1 MEKIVILGSTGSIGC
16 NALEVIK
23 LHKEKYKVFALTANK
38 NVDLLTQQ
46 CVDFEPEFA
55 IALNSDANQ
64 QLKKNLLVLNIKTVV
79 LDDEKSLD
87 WLAAHKDTATV
98 ISAIV
103 GAAGLKPTMAA
114 ANSGKKI
121 LLANKETLVMA
132 GELFVKAVKKSNAIL
147 IPIDSEH
154 NAILQVLP
162 QSKKMNHKSNG
173 IRKILLTASGGPF
186 RTSSKEELRHVTPRE
201 ALRHPNWIMGKKIT
215 IDSATMMNKGLEVIE
230 ACWLFDIPACDIE
243 VIIHPQSIIHSLVEY
258 IDGSTLAQLG
268 NPDMRTPIAYA
279 LSHPERI
286 ESGVSG
292 LDLIKTKRLDFEA
305 PDLDKFPCLGL
316 AYKALLM
323 GQSAP
328 TILNA
333 ANEVAVDA
341 FLTESITFNQIAEL
355 IEFCMSTIKSQ
366 PLDSIETVLE
376 VDSQTRH
383 LAVSW
388 IDSHHITS

>member
-46 CVDFEPEFA
+46 CVDFEPEFV
-55 IALNSDANQ
+55 IALNQDANQ
-64 QLKKNLLVLNIKTVV
+64 QLKKNLLALNIKTIV
-79 LDDEKSLD
+79 LDDEKSLY
-87 WLAAHKDTATV
+87 WLASHKDTATV

-103 GAAGLKPTMAA
+103 GAAGLMPTMAA

-162 QSKKMNHKSNG
+162 QSKKMNYKSNG

-186 RTSSKEELRHVTPRE
+186 RTFSKEELKHVTPKE
-201 ALRHPNWIMGKKIT
+201 ALKHPNWLMGKKIT
-215 IDSATMMNKGLEVIE
+215 IDSATMMNKGLEIIE

-243 VIIHPQSIIHSLVEY
+243 VVIHPQSIIHSLVEY
-258 IDGSTLAQLG
+258 IDGSTLAQMG

-286 ESGVSG
+286 ESGVLG

-341 FLTESITFNQIAEL
+341 FLVESITFNQIAEL
-355 IEFCMSTIKSQ
+355 IEFCMSTMKPQ

-376 VDSQTRH
+376 VDSKTRQ
-383 LAVSW
+383 LALSW
-388 IDSHHITS
+388 INSHNITS

>member
-46 CVDFEPEFA
+46 CVDFEPEFV
-55 IALNSDANQ
+55 IALNQDANQ
-64 QLKKNLLVLNIKTVV
+64 QLKKNLLALNIKTIV
-79 LDDEKSLD
+79 LEDEKSLD
-87 WLAAHKDTATV
+87 WLASHKDTATV

-103 GAAGLKPTMAA
+103 GAAGLMPTMAA

-162 QSKKMNHKSNG
+162 QSKKMNYKSNG

-186 RTSSKEELRHVTPRE
+186 RTFSKEELKHVTPKE
-201 ALRHPNWIMGKKIT
+201 ALKHPNWLMGKKIT
-215 IDSATMMNKGLEVIE
+215 IDSATMMNKGLEIIE

-243 VIIHPQSIIHSLVEY
+243 VVIHPQSIIHSLVEY
-258 IDGSTLAQLG
+258 IDGSTLAQMG

-286 ESGVSG
+286 ESGVLG

-341 FLTESITFNQIAEL
+341 FLVESITFNQIAEL
-355 IEFCMSTIKSQ
+355 IEFCMSTMKPQ

-376 VDSQTRH
+376 VDSKTRQ
-383 LAVSW
+383 LALSW
-388 IDSHHITS
+388 INSHNITS

>member
-46 CVDFEPEFA
+46 CVDFEPEFV
-55 IALNSDANQ
+55 IALNQDANQ
-64 QLKKNLLVLNIKTVV
+64 QLKKNLLASNIKTIV

-87 WLAAHKDTATV
+87 WLASHKDTATV

-103 GAAGLKPTMAA
+103 GAAGLMPTMAA

-162 QSKKMNHKSNG
+162 QSKKMNYKSNS

-186 RTSSKEELRHVTPRE
+186 RTFSKEELKHVTPKE
-201 ALRHPNWIMGKKIT
+201 ALKHPNWLMGKKIT
-215 IDSATMMNKGLEVIE
+215 IDSATMMNKGLEIIE

-243 VIIHPQSIIHSLVEY
+243 VVIHPQSIIHSLVEY
-258 IDGSTLAQLG
+258 IDGSTLAQMG

-341 FLTESITFNQIAEL
+341 FLVESITFNQIAEL
-355 IEFCMSTIKSQ
+355 IEFCMSNMKPQ
-366 PLDSIETVLE
+366 LLDSIETVLE
-376 VDSQTRH
+376 VDSKARQ
-383 LAVSW
+383 LALSW
-388 IDSHHITS
+388 INSHNITS

>member
-46 CVDFEPEFA
+46 CVDFEPEFV
-55 IALNSDANQ
+55 IALNQDANQ
-64 QLKKNLLVLNIKTVV
+64 QLKKNLLASNIKTIV

-87 WLAAHKDTATV
+87 WLASHKDTATV

-103 GAAGLKPTMAA
+103 GAAGLMPTMAA

-162 QSKKMNHKSNG
+162 QSKKMNYKSNG

-186 RTSSKEELRHVTPRE
+186 RTFSKEELKHVTPKE
-201 ALRHPNWIMGKKIT
+201 ALKHPNWLMGKKIT
-215 IDSATMMNKGLEVIE
+215 IDSATMMNKGLEIIE

-243 VIIHPQSIIHSLVEY
+243 VVIHPQSIIHSLVEY
-258 IDGSTLAQLG
+258 IDGSTLAQMG

-341 FLTESITFNQIAEL
+341 FLVESITFNQIAEL
-355 IEFCMSTIKSQ
+355 IEFCMSTMKPQ
-366 PLDSIETVLE
+366 LLDSIETVLE
-376 VDSQTRH
+376 VDSKARQ
-383 LAVSW
+383 LALPW
-388 IDSHHITS
+388 INSHNITS

>member
-46 CVDFEPEFA
+46 CVDFEPEFV
-55 IALNSDANQ
+55 IALNQDANQ
-64 QLKKNLLVLNIKTVV
+64 QLKKNLLALNIKTIV

-87 WLAAHKDTATV
+87 WLASHKDTATV

-103 GAAGLKPTMAA
+103 GAAGLMPTMAA

-162 QSKKMNHKSNG
+162 QSKKMNYKSNG

-186 RTSSKEELRHVTPRE
+186 RTLSKEELKHVTPKE
-201 ALRHPNWIMGKKIT
+201 ALKHPNWLMGKKIT
-215 IDSATMMNKGLEVIE
+215 IDSATMMNKGLEIIE

-243 VIIHPQSIIHSLVEY
+243 VVIHPQSIIHSLVEY
-258 IDGSTLAQLG
+258 IDGSTLAQMG

-316 AYKALLM
+316 AYKALLK

-341 FLTESITFNQIAEL
+341 FLVESITFNQIAEL
-355 IEFCMSTIKSQ
+355 IEFCMSTMKPQ
-366 PLDSIETVLE
+366 LLDSIETVLE
-376 VDSQTRH
+376 VDCKTRQ
-383 LAVSW
+383 LALSW
-388 IDSHHITS
+388 INSHNITS

>member
-1 MEKIVILGSTGSIGC
+1 VEKIVILGSTGSIGC

-46 CVDFEPEFA
+46 CVDFEPEFV
-55 IALNSDANQ
+55 IALNQDANQ
-64 QLKKNLLVLNIKTVV
+64 QLKKNLLALNIKTVV

-87 WLAAHKDTATV
+87 WLASHKDTATV

-103 GAAGLKPTMAA
+103 GAAGLMPTMAA

-162 QSKKMNHKSNG
+162 QSKKMNYKSNG

-186 RTSSKEELRHVTPRE
+186 RTFSKEELKHVTPKE
-201 ALRHPNWIMGKKIT
+201 ALKHPNWLMGKKIT
-215 IDSATMMNKGLEVIE
+215 IDSATMMNKGLEIIE

-243 VIIHPQSIIHSLVEY
+243 VVIHPQSIIHSLVEY
-258 IDGSTLAQLG
+258 IDGSTLAQMG

-341 FLTESITFNQIAEL
+341 FLVESITFNQIAEL
-355 IEFCMSTIKSQ
+355 IEFCMSTMKPQ
-366 PLDSIETVLE
+366 LLDSIETVLE
-376 VDSQTRH
+376 VDSKARQ
-383 LAVSW
+383 LALSW
-388 IDSHHITS
+388 INSHNITS

>member
-1 MEKIVILGSTGSIGC
+1 LENILILGSTGSIGC
-16 NALEVIK
+16 NALQVIK
-23 LHKEKYKVFALTANK
+23 LHKEKYKVFALTANN
-38 NVDLLTQQ
+38 NVDLLTEQ
-46 CVDFEPEFA
+46 CLEFEPRYA
-55 IALNSDANQ
+55 VALNDDANQ
-64 QLKKNLLVLNIKTVV
+64 KLKKNLFLSNSKTIVLESV
-79 LDDEKSLD
+79 ESLN
-87 WLAAHKDTATV
+87 WLASHIDTRTV

-132 GELFVKAVKKSNAIL
+132 GELFVKAINYSKATL

-162 QSKKMNHKSNG
+162 QNKKLNYKSNG
-173 IRKILLTASGGPF
+173 VRKILLTASGGPF
-186 RTSSKEELRHVTPRE
+186 RTYSKEQLLQVTPKE
-201 ALRHPNWIMGKKIT
+201 ALRHPNWVMGKKIT
-215 IDSATMMNKGLEVIE
+215 IDSATMMNKGLEIIE
-230 ACWLFDIPACDIE
+230 AFWLFDIPASDIE

-286 ESGVSG
+286 ESGVLG
-292 LDLIKTKRLDFEA
+292 LDLIKTKKLDFEA
-305 PDLDKFPCLGL
+305 PDLNKFPCLGL
-316 AYKALLM
+316 AYRALGM
-323 GQSAP
+323 GHNAP

-341 FLTESITFNQIAEL
+341 FLNESIAFNQIAEL
-355 IEFCMSTIKSQ
+355 IEFCLDTIESR
-366 PLDSIETVLE
+366 LMDSIDTVIDE
-376 VDSQTRH
+376 DKKTRD
-383 LAVSW
+383 LALSW
-388 IDSHHITS
+388 IDSHKLN

>member
-1 MEKIVILGSTGSIGC
+1 
-16 NALEVIK
+16 
-23 LHKEKYKVFALTANK
+23 
-38 NVDLLTQQ
+38 
-46 CVDFEPEFA
+46 
-55 IALNSDANQ
+55 
-64 QLKKNLLVLNIKTVV
+64 
-79 LDDEKSLD
+79 
-87 WLAAHKDTATV
+87 
-98 ISAIV
+98 
-103 GAAGLKPTMAA
+103 MAA

-132 GELFVKAVKKSNAIL
+132 GELFVKAVKQSNATL

-162 QSKKMNHKSNG
+162 QSKKLNYKSNG

-186 RTSSKEELRHVTPRE
+186 RTSSKEELKHVTPKE

-230 ACWLFDIPACDIE
+230 ACWLFDIPASDIE
-243 VIIHPQSIIHSLVEY
+243 VVIHPQSIIHSLVEY
-258 IDGSTLAQLG
+258 VDGSTLAQLG

-286 ESGVSG
+286 ESGVLG

-316 AYKALLM
+316 AYKALHI
-323 GQSAP
+323 GKNAP

-333 ANEVAVDA
+333 ANEVAVEA
-341 FLTESITFNQIAEL
+341 FLNESITFNQIAEL
-355 IEFCMSTIKSQ
+355 IEFCMDAVEHQS
-366 PLDSIETVLE
+366 LDSIETVLE
-376 VDSQTRH
+376 VDSKTRH
-383 LAVSW
+383 LALSW
-388 IDSHHITS
+388 IDCHKLTS

>member
-1 MEKIVILGSTGSIGC
+1 MENIVILGSTGSIGC
-16 NALEVIK
+16 NALQVIK
-23 LHKEKYKVFALTANK
+23 LHQAKYKVFALTANR
-38 NVDLLTQQ
+38 NVDLLTEQ
-46 CVDFEPEFA
+46 CIKFEPQFA
-55 IALNSDANQ
+55 FALNQNANQ
-64 QLKKNLLVLNIKTVV
+64 QLKKNLLALNLKTIV
-79 LDDEKSLD
+79 LDDDKSLD
-87 WLAAHKDTATV
+87 WLSSHDEANTV

-132 GELFVKAVKKSNAIL
+132 GELFVKAVKQSNATL

-162 QSKKMNHKSNG
+162 QSKKLNYKSNG

-186 RTSSKEELRHVTPRE
+186 RTSTKEELKHVTPKE

-230 ACWLFDIPACDIE
+230 ACWLFDIPASDIE
-243 VIIHPQSIIHSLVEY
+243 VVIHPQSIIHSLVEY
-258 IDGSTLAQLG
+258 VDGSTLAQLG

-286 ESGVSG
+286 ESGVLG

-316 AYKALLM
+316 AYKALQM
-323 GQSAP
+323 GKNAP

-341 FLTESITFNQIAEL
+341 FLNESITFNQIAEL
-355 IEFCMSTIKSQ
+355 IEFCMNTIESQ
-366 PLDSIETVLE
+366 TLDSIEIVLE
-376 VDSQTRH
+376 VDSKTRQ

-388 IDSHHITS
+388 IDRHHLTT

>member
-1 MEKIVILGSTGSIGC
+1 VEKIVILGSTGSIGC

-46 CVDFEPEFA
+46 CVDFEPEFV
-55 IALNSDANQ
+55 IALNQDANQ
-64 QLKKNLLVLNIKTVV
+64 QLKKNLLASNIKTIV

-87 WLAAHKDTATV
+87 WLASHKDTATV

-103 GAAGLKPTMAA
+103 GAAGLMPTMAA

-162 QSKKMNHKSNG
+162 QSKKMNYKSNS

-186 RTSSKEELRHVTPRE
+186 RTFSKEELKHVTPKE
-201 ALRHPNWIMGKKIT
+201 ALKHPNWLMGKKIT
-215 IDSATMMNKGLEVIE
+215 IDSATMMNKGLEIIE

-243 VIIHPQSIIHSLVEY
+243 VVIHPQSIIHSLVEY
-258 IDGSTLAQLG
+258 IDGSTLAQMG

-341 FLTESITFNQIAEL
+341 FLVESITFNQIAEL
-355 IEFCMSTIKSQ
+355 IEFCMSTMKLQ

-376 VDSQTRH
+376 VDSKTRQ
-383 LAVSW
+383 LALSW
-388 IDSHHITS
+388 INSHNITS

>member
-46 CVDFEPEFA
+46 CVDFEPEFV
-55 IALNSDANQ
+55 IALNQDANQ
-64 QLKKNLLVLNIKTVV
+64 QLKKNLLASNIKTIV

-87 WLAAHKDTATV
+87 WLASHKDTATV

-103 GAAGLKPTMAA
+103 GAAGLIPTMAA

-162 QSKKMNHKSNG
+162 KSKKMNYKSNG

-186 RTSSKEELRHVTPRE
+186 RTLSKEELKHVTPKE
-201 ALRHPNWIMGKKIT
+201 ALKHPNWLMGKKIT
-215 IDSATMMNKGLEVIE
+215 IDSATMMNKGLEIIE

-243 VIIHPQSIIHSLVEY
+243 VVIHPQSIIHSLVEY
-258 IDGSTLAQLG
+258 IDGSTLAQMG

-341 FLTESITFNQIAEL
+341 FLVESITFNQIAEL
-355 IEFCMSTIKSQ
+355 IEFCMSTIKPQ

-376 VDSQTRH
+376 VDSKTRQ
-383 LAVSW
+383 LALSW
-388 IDSHHITS
+388 INSHNITS

>member
-1 MEKIVILGSTGSIGC
+1 VGKIVILGSTGSIGC

-46 CVDFEPEFA
+46 CVDFEPEFV
-55 IALNSDANQ
+55 IALNQDANQ
-64 QLKKNLLVLNIKTVV
+64 QLKKNLLASNIKTIV

-87 WLAAHKDTATV
+87 WLASHKDTATV

-103 GAAGLKPTMAA
+103 GAAGLMPTMAA

-162 QSKKMNHKSNG
+162 QSKKMNYKSNG

-186 RTSSKEELRHVTPRE
+186 RTFSKEELKHVTPKE
-201 ALRHPNWIMGKKIT
+201 ALKHPNWLMGKKIT
-215 IDSATMMNKGLEVIE
+215 IDSATMMNKGLEIIE

-243 VIIHPQSIIHSLVEY
+243 VVIHPQSIIHSLVEY
-258 IDGSTLAQLG
+258 IDGSTLAQMG

-341 FLTESITFNQIAEL
+341 FLVESITFNQIAEL
-355 IEFCMSTIKSQ
+355 IEFCMSTMKPQ
-366 PLDSIETVLE
+366 LLDSIETVLE
-376 VDSQTRH
+376 VDSKTRQ
-383 LAVSW
+383 LALSW
-388 IDSHHITS
+388 INSHNITS

>member
-23 LHKEKYKVFALTANK
+23 LHRKKYKVFALTANK

-46 CVDFEPEFA
+46 CVDFEPEFV
-55 IALNSDANQ
+55 IALNQDANQ
-64 QLKKNLLVLNIKTVV
+64 QLKKNLLALNIKTVV

-87 WLAAHKDTATV
+87 WLASHKDTATV

-162 QSKKMNHKSNG
+162 QSKKTNYKSNG

-186 RTSSKEELRHVTPRE
+186 RTSSKEELMHVTPKE
-201 ALRHPNWIMGKKIT
+201 ALKHPNWLMGKKIT
-215 IDSATMMNKGLEVIE
+215 IDSATMMNKGLEIIE

-243 VIIHPQSIIHSLVEY
+243 VVIHPQSIIHSLVEY

-341 FLTESITFNQIAEL
+341 FLAESITFNHISEL
-355 IEFCMSTIKSQ
+355 IEFCMSTMKSQ

-376 VDSQTRH
+376 VDSKTRQ
-383 LAVSW
+383 LALSW
-388 IDSHHITS
+388 INSHNLTS

>member
-1 MEKIVILGSTGSIGC
+1 VEKIVILGSTGSIGC

-46 CVDFEPEFA
+46 CVDFEPEFV
-55 IALNSDANQ
+55 IALNQDANQ
-64 QLKKNLLVLNIKTVV
+64 QLKKNLLALNIKTIV

-87 WLAAHKDTATV
+87 WLASHKDTATV

-103 GAAGLKPTMAA
+103 GAAGLMPTMAA

-162 QSKKMNHKSNG
+162 QSKKMNYMSNS

-186 RTSSKEELRHVTPRE
+186 RTFSKEELKHVTPKE
-201 ALRHPNWIMGKKIT
+201 ALKHPNWLMGKKIT
-215 IDSATMMNKGLEVIE
+215 IDSATMMNKGLEIIE

-243 VIIHPQSIIHSLVEY
+243 VVIHPQSIIHSLVEY
-258 IDGSTLAQLG
+258 IDGSTLAQMG

-341 FLTESITFNQIAEL
+341 FLVESITFNQIAEL
-355 IEFCMSTIKSQ
+355 IEFCMSTMKPQ
-366 PLDSIETVLE
+366 LLDSIETVLE
-376 VDSQTRH
+376 VDSKTRQ
-383 LAVSW
+383 LALSW
-388 IDSHHITS
+388 INSHNITS

>member
-1 MEKIVILGSTGSIGC
+1 MENIVILGSTGSIGC
-16 NALEVIK
+16 NALQVIN

-38 NVDLLTQQ
+38 NIDLLTQQ
-46 CVDFEPEFA
+46 CIEFEPRFA
-55 IALNSDANQ
+55 VASNPEANQ
-64 QLKKNLLVLNIKTVV
+64 QLKKNLLELNLKTIVLET
-79 LDDEKSLD
+79 DESLD
-87 WLAAHKDTATV
+87 WIASHEDTSTV

-114 ANSGKKI
+114 ANTGKKI

-132 GELFVKAVKKSNAIL
+132 GELFVKAVNHSKATL

-162 QSKKMNHKSNG
+162 QNKKMNYKSNG

-186 RTSSKEELRHVTPRE
+186 RTFSKEDLLFVTPKE
-201 ALRHPNWIMGKKIT
+201 ALRHPNWVMGKKIT
-215 IDSATMMNKGLEVIE
+215 IDSATMMNKGLEIIE
-230 ACWLFDIPACDIE
+230 AFWLFDIPASDIE

-292 LDLIKTKRLDFEA
+292 LNLIKTQKLDFEA
-305 PDLDKFPCLGL
+305 PDLNKFPCLGL
-316 AYKALLM
+316 AYKALAM
-323 GQSAP
+323 GHNAP

-333 ANEVAVDA
+333 ANEVAVEA
-341 FLTESITFNQIAEL
+341 FLNESIRFNQIAEL
-355 IEFCMSTIKSQ
+355 IEFCMGTIESQ
-366 PLDSIETVLE
+366 PLDSIDAVLE
-376 VDSQTRH
+376 VDKKTRF
-383 LAVSW
+383 LALSW
-388 IDSHHITS
+388 IDSQKVSS

>member
-16 NALEVIK
+16 NVLEVIK

-46 CVDFEPEFA
+46 CVDFEPEFV
-55 IALNSDANQ
+55 IALNQDANQ
-64 QLKKNLLVLNIKTVV
+64 QLKKNLLALNIKTVV

-87 WLAAHKDTATV
+87 WLASHKDTATV

-103 GAAGLKPTMAA
+103 GAAGLMPTMAA

-162 QSKKMNHKSNG
+162 QSKKMNHRSNG

-186 RTSSKEELRHVTPRE
+186 RTFSKEELKHVTPKE
-201 ALRHPNWIMGKKIT
+201 ALKHPNWLMGKKIT
-215 IDSATMMNKGLEVIE
+215 IDSATMMNKGLEIIE

-243 VIIHPQSIIHSLVEY
+243 VVIHPQSIIHSLVEY
-258 IDGSTLAQLG
+258 IDGSTLAQMG

-341 FLTESITFNQIAEL
+341 FLVESITFNQIAEL
-355 IEFCMSTIKSQ
+355 IEYCMSTMKPQ

-376 VDSQTRH
+376 VDSMTRQ
-383 LAVSW
+383 LALSW
-388 IDSHHITS
+388 INSHHITS

>member
-1 MEKIVILGSTGSIGC
+1 MENIVILGSTGSIGC
-16 NALEVIK
+16 NALQVIN

-38 NVDLLTQQ
+38 NIDLLTQQ
-46 CVDFEPEFA
+46 CIEFEPRFA
-55 IALNSDANQ
+55 IASNPEANQ
-64 QLKKNLLVLNIKTVV
+64 QLKKNLLELNLKTIVLET
-79 LDDEKSLD
+79 DESLD
-87 WLAAHKDTATV
+87 WIASHEDTNTV

-114 ANSGKKI
+114 ANTGKKI

-132 GELFVKAVKKSNAIL
+132 GELFVKAVNHSKATL

-162 QSKKMNHKSNG
+162 QNKKMNYKSNG

-186 RTSSKEELRHVTPRE
+186 RTFSKEDLLFVTPKE
-201 ALRHPNWIMGKKIT
+201 ALRHPNWVMGKKIT
-215 IDSATMMNKGLEVIE
+215 IDSATMMNKGLEIIE
-230 ACWLFDIPACDIE
+230 AFWLFDIPASDIE

-292 LDLIKTKRLDFEA
+292 LNLIKTQKLDFEA
-305 PDLDKFPCLGL
+305 PDLNKFPCLGL
-316 AYKALLM
+316 AYKALAM
-323 GQSAP
+323 GHNAP

-333 ANEVAVDA
+333 ANEVAVEA
-341 FLTESITFNQIAEL
+341 FLNESIRFNQIAEL
-355 IEFCMSTIKSQ
+355 IEFCMGTIESQ
-366 PLDSIETVLE
+366 PLDSIDAVLE
-376 VDSQTRH
+376 VDKKTRF
-383 LAVSW
+383 LALSW
-388 IDSHHITS
+388 IDSQKVSS

>member
-23 LHKEKYKVFALTANK
+23 LHKDKYKVFALTANK

-46 CVDFEPEFA
+46 CVDFEPEFV
-55 IALNSDANQ
+55 IALNQDANQ
-64 QLKKNLLVLNIKTVV
+64 QLKKNLLALNIKTIV

-87 WLAAHKDTATV
+87 WLASHKDTATV

-162 QSKKMNHKSNG
+162 QSKKMNYKSNS

-186 RTSSKEELRHVTPRE
+186 RTFSKEELKHVTPKE
-201 ALRHPNWIMGKKIT
+201 ALKHPNWLMGKKIT
-215 IDSATMMNKGLEVIE
+215 IDSATMMNKGLEIIE

-243 VIIHPQSIIHSLVEY
+243 VVIHPQSIIHSLVEY
-258 IDGSTLAQLG
+258 IDGSTLAQMG

-286 ESGVSG
+286 ESGVLG

-341 FLTESITFNQIAEL
+341 FLVESITFNQIAEL
-355 IEFCMSTIKSQ
+355 IEFCMSTMKPQ
-366 PLDSIETVLE
+366 LLDSIETVLE
-376 VDSQTRH
+376 VDSKARQ
-383 LAVSW
+383 LALSW
-388 IDSHHITS
+388 INSHNITS

>member
-46 CVDFEPEFA
+46 CVDFEPEFV
-55 IALNSDANQ
+55 IALNQDANQ
-64 QLKKNLLVLNIKTVV
+64 QLKKNLLASNIKTIV

-87 WLAAHKDTATV
+87 WLASHKDTATV

-103 GAAGLKPTMAA
+103 GAAGLMPTMAA

-162 QSKKMNHKSNG
+162 QSKKMNHRSNG

-186 RTSSKEELRHVTPRE
+186 RTFSKEELKHVTPKE
-201 ALRHPNWIMGKKIT
+201 ALKHPNWLMGKKIT
-215 IDSATMMNKGLEVIE
+215 IDSATMMNKGLEIIE

-243 VIIHPQSIIHSLVEY
+243 VVIHPQSIIHSLVEY
-258 IDGSTLAQLG
+258 IDGSTLAQMG

-341 FLTESITFNQIAEL
+341 FLVESITFNQIAEL
-355 IEFCMSTIKSQ
+355 IEFCMSTMKPQ
-366 PLDSIETVLE
+366 LLDSIETVLE
-376 VDSQTRH
+376 VDSKARQ
-383 LAVSW
+383 LALSW
-388 IDSHHITS
+388 INSHNITS

>member
-1 MEKIVILGSTGSIGC
+1 LENIVILGSTGSIGY
-16 NALEVIK
+16 NALQVIK

-38 NVDLLTQQ
+38 NLDLLIQQ
-46 CVDFEPEFA
+46 CLEFEPHYAVA
-55 IALNSDANQ
+55 INHEANQKLKQNLLKLNS
-64 QLKKNLLVLNIKTVV
+64 KTIV
-79 LDDEKSLD
+79 LDSNESLD
-87 WLAAHKDTATV
+87 WLASHEDTNTV

-132 GELFVKAVKKSNAIL
+132 GGLFVKAVNHSKATL

-162 QSKKMNHKSNG
+162 QNKKINYKSNG

-186 RTSSKEELRHVTPRE
+186 RTLSKEELLHVTPKQ
-201 ALRHPNWIMGKKIT
+201 ALKHPNWIMGQKIT
-215 IDSATMMNKGLEVIE
+215 IDSATMMNKGLEIIE
-230 ACWLFDIPACDIE
+230 AFWLFDIPASAIE

-292 LDLIKTKRLDFEA
+292 LDLIKTKRLDFEV
-305 PDLDKFPCLGL
+305 PDLNKFPCLAL
-316 AYKALLM
+316 AYKALIM
-323 GQSAP
+323 GHNAP

-333 ANEVAVDA
+333 ANEIAVEA
-341 FLTESITFNQIAEL
+341 FLNESIRFNQIAVL
-355 IEFCMSTIKSQ
+355 IEFCMNTIKSQ
-366 PLDSIETVLE
+366 PLDSIDTVLD
-376 VDSQTRH
+376 VDKKTRD
-383 LAVSW
+383 LALSW
-388 IDSHHITS
+388 IVNHKMN

>member
-46 CVDFEPEFA
+46 CVDFEPEFV
-55 IALNSDANQ
+55 IALNQDANQ
-64 QLKKNLLVLNIKTVV
+64 QLKKNLLASNIKTIV

-87 WLAAHKDTATV
+87 WLASHKDTATV

-103 GAAGLKPTMAA
+103 GAAGLMPTMAA

-162 QSKKMNHKSNG
+162 QSKKMNYKSNS

-186 RTSSKEELRHVTPRE
+186 RTFSKEELKHVTPKE
-201 ALRHPNWIMGKKIT
+201 ALKHPNWLMGKKIT
-215 IDSATMMNKGLEVIE
+215 IDSATMMNKGLEIIE

-243 VIIHPQSIIHSLVEY
+243 VVIHPQSIIHSLVEY
-258 IDGSTLAQLG
+258 IDGSTLAQMG

-286 ESGVSG
+286 ESGVLG

-341 FLTESITFNQIAEL
+341 FLVESITFNQIAEL
-355 IEFCMSTIKSQ
+355 IEFCMSTMKPQ
-366 PLDSIETVLE
+366 LLDSIETVLE
-376 VDSQTRH
+376 VDSKARQ
-383 LAVSW
+383 LALSW
-388 IDSHHITS
+388 INSHNITS

>member
-16 NALEVIK
+16 NVLEVIK

-46 CVDFEPEFA
+46 CVDFEPEFV
-55 IALNSDANQ
+55 IALNQDANQ
-64 QLKKNLLVLNIKTVV
+64 QLKKNLLALNIKTVV

-87 WLAAHKDTATV
+87 WLASHKDTATV

-103 GAAGLKPTMAA
+103 GAAGLMPTMAA

-162 QSKKMNHKSNG
+162 QSKKMNHRSNG

-186 RTSSKEELRHVTPRE
+186 RTFSIEELKHVTPKE
-201 ALRHPNWIMGKKIT
+201 ALKHPNWLMGKKIT
-215 IDSATMMNKGLEVIE
+215 IDSATMMNKGLEIIE

-243 VIIHPQSIIHSLVEY
+243 VVIHPQSIIHSLVEY
-258 IDGSTLAQLG
+258 IDGSTLAQMG

-292 LDLIKTKRLDFEA
+292 LDLIKMKRLDFEA

-341 FLTESITFNQIAEL
+341 FLVESITFNQIAEL
-355 IEFCMSTIKSQ
+355 IEYCMSAMKPQ
-366 PLDSIETVLE
+366 PLDSIEIVLE
-376 VDSQTRH
+376 VDSKTRQ
-383 LAVSW
+383 LALSW
-388 IDSHHITS
+388 INSHNLTS

>member
-46 CVDFEPEFA
+46 CVDFEPEFV
-55 IALNSDANQ
+55 IALNQDANQ
-64 QLKKNLLVLNIKTVV
+64 QLKKNLLASNIKTIV

-87 WLAAHKDTATV
+87 WLASHKDTATV

-103 GAAGLKPTMAA
+103 GAAGLMPTMAA

-162 QSKKMNHKSNG
+162 QSKKMNYKSNS

-186 RTSSKEELRHVTPRE
+186 RTFSKEELKHVTPKE
-201 ALRHPNWIMGKKIT
+201 ALKHPNWLMGKKIT
-215 IDSATMMNKGLEVIE
+215 IDSATMMNKGLEIIE

-243 VIIHPQSIIHSLVEY
+243 VVIHPQSIIHSLVEY
-258 IDGSTLAQLG
+258 IDGSTLAQMG

-341 FLTESITFNQIAEL
+341 FLVESITFNQIAEL
-355 IEFCMSTIKSQ
+355 IEFCMSTMKPQ
-366 PLDSIETVLE
+366 LLDSIETVLE
-376 VDSQTRH
+376 VDSKARQ
-383 LAVSW
+383 LALSW
-388 IDSHHITS
+388 INSHNITS

>member
-46 CVDFEPEFA
+46 CVDFEPEFV
-55 IALNSDANQ
+55 IALNQNANQ
-64 QLKKNLLVLNIKTVV
+64 QLKKNLLALNIKTIV

-87 WLAAHKDTATV
+87 WLASHKDTATV

-103 GAAGLKPTMAA
+103 GAAGLMPTMAA

-162 QSKKMNHKSNG
+162 QSKKMNYKSNS

-186 RTSSKEELRHVTPRE
+186 RTFSKEELKHVTPKE
-201 ALRHPNWIMGKKIT
+201 ALKHPNWLMGKKIT
-215 IDSATMMNKGLEVIE
+215 IDSATMMNKGLEIIE

-243 VIIHPQSIIHSLVEY
+243 VVIHPQSIIHSLVEY
-258 IDGSTLAQLG
+258 IDGSTLAQMG

-341 FLTESITFNQIAEL
+341 FLVESITFNQIAEL
-355 IEFCMSTIKSQ
+355 IEFCMSTMKPQ
-366 PLDSIETVLE
+366 LLDSIETVLE
-376 VDSQTRH
+376 VDSKARQ
-383 LAVSW
+383 LALSW
-388 IDSHHITS
+388 INSHNITS

>member
-1 MEKIVILGSTGSIGC
+1 MENILILGSTGSIGC
-16 NALEVIK
+16 NALQVIK

-38 NVDLLTQQ
+38 NVDLLTEQ
-46 CVDFEPEFA
+46 CLEFEPRYA
-55 IALNSDANQ
+55 VALNDDANQ
-64 QLKKNLLVLNIKTVV
+64 KLKKNLFLSNSKTIVLESV
-79 LDDEKSLD
+79 ESLD
-87 WLAAHKDTATV
+87 WLASHIDTSTV

-132 GELFVKAVKKSNAIL
+132 GELFVKAINHSKATL

-162 QSKKMNHKSNG
+162 QNKKLNYKSNG
-173 IRKILLTASGGPF
+173 VRKILLTASGGPF
-186 RTSSKEELRHVTPRE
+186 RTYSKEQLLQVTPKE
-201 ALRHPNWIMGKKIT
+201 ALRHPNWVMGKKIT
-215 IDSATMMNKGLEVIE
+215 IDSATMMNKGLEIIE
-230 ACWLFDIPACDIE
+230 AFWLFDIPASDIE

-292 LDLIKTKRLDFEA
+292 LDLIKTKKLDFEA
-305 PDLDKFPCLGL
+305 PDLNKFPCLGL
-316 AYKALLM
+316 AYRALGM
-323 GQSAP
+323 GHNAP

-341 FLTESITFNQIAEL
+341 FLNASIAFNQIAEL
-355 IEFCMSTIKSQ
+355 IEFCLDTIESR
-366 PLDSIETVLE
+366 PMDSIDTVIDVDKKTRDLALLW
-376 VDSQTRH
+376 VDSH
-383 LAVSW
+383 KLN
-388 IDSHHITS
+388 

>member
-23 LHKEKYKVFALTANK
+23 IHKEKYKVFALTANK

-46 CVDFEPEFA
+46 CVDFEPEFV
-55 IALNSDANQ
+55 IALNQDANQ
-64 QLKKNLLVLNIKTVV
+64 QLKKNLLALNIKTIV

-87 WLAAHKDTATV
+87 WLASHKDTATV

-103 GAAGLKPTMAA
+103 GAAGLMPTMAA

-162 QSKKMNHKSNG
+162 QSKKMNHRSNG

-186 RTSSKEELRHVTPRE
+186 RTFSIEELKHVTPKE
-201 ALRHPNWIMGKKIT
+201 ALKHPNWLMGKKIT
-215 IDSATMMNKGLEVIE
+215 IDSATMMNKGLEIIE

-243 VIIHPQSIIHSLVEY
+243 VVIHPQSIIHSLVEY
-258 IDGSTLAQLG
+258 IDGSTLAQMG

-341 FLTESITFNQIAEL
+341 FLVESITFNQIAEL
-355 IEFCMSTIKSQ
+355 IEYCMSAMKPQ
-366 PLDSIETVLE
+366 PLESIEIVLE
-376 VDSQTRH
+376 VDSKTRQ
-383 LAVSW
+383 LALSW
-388 IDSHHITS
+388 INSHNLTS

>member
-16 NALEVIK
+16 NVLEVIK

-46 CVDFEPEFA
+46 CVDFEPEFV
-55 IALNSDANQ
+55 IALNQDANQ
-64 QLKKNLLVLNIKTVV
+64 QLKKNLLALNIKTVV
-79 LDDEKSLD
+79 LDDEKSLE
-87 WLAAHKDTATV
+87 WLASHKDTATV

-103 GAAGLKPTMAA
+103 GAAGLMPTMAA

-162 QSKKMNHKSNG
+162 QSKKMNHRSNG

-186 RTSSKEELRHVTPRE
+186 RTFSKEELKHVTPKE
-201 ALRHPNWIMGKKIT
+201 ALKHPNWLMGKKIT
-215 IDSATMMNKGLEVIE
+215 IDSATMMNKGLEIIE

-243 VIIHPQSIIHSLVEY
+243 VVIHPQSIIHSLVEY
-258 IDGSTLAQLG
+258 IDGSTLAQMG

-292 LDLIKTKRLDFEA
+292 LDLIKMKRLDFEA

-341 FLTESITFNQIAEL
+341 FLVESITFNQIAEL
-355 IEFCMSTIKSQ
+355 IEYCMSAMKPQ
-366 PLDSIETVLE
+366 PLESIEIVLE
-376 VDSQTRH
+376 VDSKTRQ
-383 LAVSW
+383 LALSW
-388 IDSHHITS
+388 INSHNLTS

>member
-1 MEKIVILGSTGSIGC
+1 MENILILGSTGSIGC
-16 NALEVIK
+16 NALQVIK

-38 NVDLLTQQ
+38 NVDLLTEQ
-46 CVDFEPEFA
+46 CLEFEPRYA
-55 IALNSDANQ
+55 VALNDDANQ
-64 QLKKNLLVLNIKTVV
+64 KLKKNLLLSNSKTIVLESV
-79 LDDEKSLD
+79 ESFD
-87 WLAAHKDTATV
+87 WLASHIDTSTV

-132 GELFVKAVKKSNAIL
+132 GELFVKAINHSKSTL

-162 QSKKMNHKSNG
+162 QNKKLNYKSNG
-173 IRKILLTASGGPF
+173 VRKILLTASGGPF
-186 RTSSKEELRHVTPRE
+186 RAYSKEQLLQVTPKE
-201 ALRHPNWIMGKKIT
+201 ALRHPNWVMGKKIT
-215 IDSATMMNKGLEVIE
+215 IDSATMMNKGLEIIE
-230 ACWLFDIPACDIE
+230 AFWLFDIPASDIE

-292 LDLIKTKRLDFEA
+292 LDLIKTKKLDFEA
-305 PDLDKFPCLGL
+305 PDLNKFPCLGL
-316 AYKALLM
+316 AYRALGM
-323 GQSAP
+323 GHNAP

-341 FLTESITFNQIAEL
+341 FLNASIAFNQIAEL
-355 IEFCMSTIKSQ
+355 IEFCLDTIESR
-366 PLDSIETVLE
+366 PIDSIDTVIDVDKKTRDLALSW
-376 VDSQTRH
+376 VDSH
-383 LAVSW
+383 KLN
-388 IDSHHITS
+388 

>member
-1 MEKIVILGSTGSIGC
+1 VEKIVILGSTGSIGC

-46 CVDFEPEFA
+46 CVNFEPEFA
-55 IALNSDANQ
+55 IALNQDANQ
-64 QLKKNLLVLNIKTVV
+64 QLKKNLLVLNIKTIV

-87 WLAAHKDTATV
+87 WLASHRDTTTV

-162 QSKKMNHKSNG
+162 QSKKMNHQSNG

-186 RTSSKEELRHVTPRE
+186 RTSSKEELRHVTPKE

-355 IEFCMSTIKSQ
+355 IELCMSTIKSQ

>member
-1 MEKIVILGSTGSIGC
+1 LENIVILGSTGSIGC
-16 NALEVIK
+16 NALQVIN

-38 NVDLLTQQ
+38 NIDLLTQQ
-46 CVDFEPEFA
+46 CIEFEPRFA
-55 IALNSDANQ
+55 VASNPEANQ
-64 QLKKNLLVLNIKTVV
+64 QLKKNLLELNSKTIVLET
-79 LDDEKSLD
+79 DESLD
-87 WLAAHKDTATV
+87 WIASHEDTNTV

-114 ANSGKKI
+114 ANTGKKI

-132 GELFVKAVKKSNAIL
+132 GELFVKAVNHSKATL

-162 QSKKMNHKSNG
+162 QNKKMNYKSNG

-186 RTSSKEELRHVTPRE
+186 RTFSKEDLLLVTPKE
-201 ALRHPNWIMGKKIT
+201 ALRHPNWVMGKKIT
-215 IDSATMMNKGLEVIE
+215 IDSATMMNKGLEIIE
-230 ACWLFDIPACDIE
+230 AFWLFDIPASDIE

-292 LDLIKTKRLDFEA
+292 LNLIKTQKLDFEA
-305 PDLDKFPCLGL
+305 PDLNKFPCLGL
-316 AYKALLM
+316 AYKALAM
-323 GQSAP
+323 GHNAP

-333 ANEVAVDA
+333 ANEVAVEA
-341 FLTESITFNQIAEL
+341 FLNESIRFNQIAEL
-355 IEFCMSTIKSQ
+355 IEFCMGTIESQ
-366 PLDSIETVLE
+366 PLDSIDAVLE
-376 VDSQTRH
+376 VDKKTRF
-383 LAVSW
+383 LALSW
-388 IDSHHITS
+388 IDSQKVSS

>member
-1 MEKIVILGSTGSIGC
+1 
-16 NALEVIK
+16 
-23 LHKEKYKVFALTANK
+23 
-38 NVDLLTQQ
+38 
-46 CVDFEPEFA
+46 
-55 IALNSDANQ
+55 
-64 QLKKNLLVLNIKTVV
+64 
-79 LDDEKSLD
+79 
-87 WLAAHKDTATV
+87 
-98 ISAIV
+98 
-103 GAAGLKPTMAA
+103 MAA

-132 GELFVKAVKKSNAIL
+132 GELFVKAVNHSKATL

-162 QSKKMNHKSNG
+162 QNKKINYKSNG

-186 RTSSKEELRHVTPRE
+186 RTLSKEELLHVTPKQ
-201 ALRHPNWIMGKKIT
+201 ALKHPNWIMGQKIT
-215 IDSATMMNKGLEVIE
+215 IDSATMMNKGLEIIE
-230 ACWLFDIPACDIE
+230 AFWLFDIPASAIE

-305 PDLDKFPCLGL
+305 PDLNKFPCLAL
-316 AYKALLM
+316 AYKALSM
-323 GQSAP
+323 GHNAP

-333 ANEVAVDA
+333 ANEIAVEA
-341 FLTESITFNQIAEL
+341 FLNESIRFNQIAVL
-355 IEFCMSTIKSQ
+355 IEFCMNTIESQ
-366 PLDSIETVLE
+366 SLDSIDTVLD
-376 VDSQTRH
+376 VDKKTRD
-383 LAVSW
+383 LALSW
-388 IDSHHITS
+388 IINHKMN

>member
-55 IALNSDANQ
+55 IALNPDANQ
-64 QLKKNLLVLNIKTVV
+64 QLKKNLLALNIKTVV

-87 WLAAHKDTATV
+87 WLAAHKDTDTV

-162 QSKKMNHKSNG
+162 QSKKMNGKSNG

-186 RTSSKEELRHVTPRE
+186 RTSSKEELRHVTPKE

-383 LAVSW
+383 LGVSW

>member
-16 NALEVIK
+16 NVLEVIK

-46 CVDFEPEFA
+46 CVDFEPEFV
-55 IALNSDANQ
+55 IALNQDANQ
-64 QLKKNLLVLNIKTVV
+64 QLKKNLLALNIKTVV

-87 WLAAHKDTATV
+87 WLASHKDTATV

-103 GAAGLKPTMAA
+103 GAAGLMPTMAA

-162 QSKKMNHKSNG
+162 QSKKMNHRSNG

-186 RTSSKEELRHVTPRE
+186 RTFSKEELKHVTPKE
-201 ALRHPNWIMGKKIT
+201 ALKHPNWLMGKKIT
-215 IDSATMMNKGLEVIE
+215 IDSATMMNKGLEIIE

-243 VIIHPQSIIHSLVEY
+243 VVIHPQSIIHSLVEY
-258 IDGSTLAQLG
+258 IDGSTLAQMG

-341 FLTESITFNQIAEL
+341 FLVESITFNQIAEL
-355 IEFCMSTIKSQ
+355 IEYCMSAMKPQ
-366 PLDSIETVLE
+366 PLDSIEIVLE
-376 VDSQTRH
+376 VDSETRQ
-383 LAVSW
+383 LALSW
-388 IDSHHITS
+388 INSHNLTS

>member
-1 MEKIVILGSTGSIGC
+1 MENIVILGSTGSIGC
-16 NALEVIK
+16 NALQVIK
-23 LHKEKYKVFALTANK
+23 LHQARYKVFALTANR
-38 NVDLLTQQ
+38 NVDLLTEQ
-46 CVDFEPEFA
+46 CIKFEPQFA
-55 IALNSDANQ
+55 FALNQNANQ
-64 QLKKNLLVLNIKTVV
+64 QLKKNLLALNLKTIV
-79 LDDEKSLD
+79 LDDDKSLD
-87 WLAAHKDTATV
+87 WLSSHDEANTV

-132 GELFVKAVKKSNAIL
+132 GELFVKAVKQSNATL

-162 QSKKMNHKSNG
+162 QSKKLNYKSNG

-186 RTSSKEELRHVTPRE
+186 RTSTKEELKHVTPKE

-230 ACWLFDIPACDIE
+230 ACWLFDIPASDIE
-243 VIIHPQSIIHSLVEY
+243 VVIHPQSIIHSLVEY
-258 IDGSTLAQLG
+258 VDGSTLAQLG

-286 ESGVSG
+286 ESGVLG

-316 AYKALLM
+316 AYKALQM
-323 GQSAP
+323 GKNAP

-341 FLTESITFNQIAEL
+341 FLNESITFNQIAEL
-355 IEFCMSTIKSQ
+355 IEFCMNTIESQ
-366 PLDSIETVLE
+366 TLDSIEIVLE
-376 VDSQTRH
+376 VDSKTRQ
-383 LAVSW
+383 LALSW
-388 IDSHHITS
+388 IDRHHLTT

>member
-1 MEKIVILGSTGSIGC
+1 VEKIVILGSTGSIGC

-46 CVDFEPEFA
+46 CVDFEPEFV
-55 IALNSDANQ
+55 IALNQDANQ
-64 QLKKNLLVLNIKTVV
+64 QLKKNLLASNIKTIV

-87 WLAAHKDTATV
+87 WLASHKDTATV

-103 GAAGLKPTMAA
+103 GAAGLMPTMAA

-162 QSKKMNHKSNG
+162 QSKKMNYKSNS

-186 RTSSKEELRHVTPRE
+186 RTFSKEELKHVTPKE
-201 ALRHPNWIMGKKIT
+201 ALKHPNWLMGKKIT
-215 IDSATMMNKGLEVIE
+215 IDSATMMNKGLEIIE

-243 VIIHPQSIIHSLVEY
+243 VVIHPQSIIHSLVEY
-258 IDGSTLAQLG
+258 IDGSTLAQMG

-333 ANEVAVDA
+333 ANEVAVEA
-341 FLTESITFNQIAEL
+341 FLNKSITFNQIAEL
-355 IEFCMSTIKSQ
+355 IEFCMDTIEPQS
-366 PLDSIETVLE
+366 LDSIETVLE
-376 VDSQTRH
+376 VDSKTRH
-383 LAVSW
+383 LALSW
-388 IDSHHITS
+388 IDCHNLTS

>member
-46 CVDFEPEFA
+46 CVDFEPEFV
-55 IALNSDANQ
+55 IALNQDANQ
-64 QLKKNLLVLNIKTVV
+64 QLKKNLLALNIKTIV

-87 WLAAHKDTATV
+87 WLASHKDTATV

-103 GAAGLKPTMAA
+103 GAAGLMPTMAA

-162 QSKKMNHKSNG
+162 KSKKINYKSNG

-186 RTSSKEELRHVTPRE
+186 RTFSKEELKHVTPKE
-201 ALRHPNWIMGKKIT
+201 ALKHPNWLMGKKIT
-215 IDSATMMNKGLEVIE
+215 IDSATMMNKGLEIIE

-243 VIIHPQSIIHSLVEY
+243 VVIHPQSIIHSLVEY
-258 IDGSTLAQLG
+258 IDGSTLAQMG

-286 ESGVSG
+286 ESGVLG

-341 FLTESITFNQIAEL
+341 FLVESITFNQIAEL
-355 IEFCMSTIKSQ
+355 IEFCMSTMKPQ

-376 VDSQTRH
+376 VDSKTRQ
-383 LAVSW
+383 LALSW
-388 IDSHHITS
+388 INSHNITS